1 MTTLL
6 PLNAGVLPTVTPS
19 SSKTNS
25 IASTASV
32 ASDTAVGGSES
43 TIVTI
48 PSASLESPLLYT
60 SQGSLIGGEPSV
72 TWAQSN
78 TDAVSLTMAGD
89 AMSNTMSG
97 QFYNLGSA
105 LLDRFK
111 TNGSNFSQSVT
122 IAGAD
127 GVGATAL
134 AEQGAQGDVK
144 LTVKTASGV
153 TVDIEMDSDDGTLA
167 VSMNSSGTLSSSERT
182 ALTGLADGFQQAI
195 DGLSGVPPQ
204 LNLSG
209 LMQYDPSVL
218 SSVNLQFNVTGEGS
232 NNISANIAL
241 NSSTRSV
248 KVTDSTGSINLS
260 VDTSDSAIWGSG
272 AQRDQAIAS
281 YLTQFDNANT
291 EGHGDATLMSMFKDA
306 FSQMNGDYGTPSQQL
321 PGTDGV
327 SWVAQSDHAMLT
339 GLADFTGSMTD
350 NAVSSNP
357 WLPDQTDTFSYQVS
371 QSTQTTGNQQSGA
384 ISQTQHSGLQASY
397 HESLSGGPVQLGMS
411 PSTQSYNYIQV
422 NDDANSAVNIA
433 TQRGQIVQATLNQS
447 SSQSTEKSEYVRG
460 LLVSDV
466 TTPTNSSNS
475 KDLLA
480 LLKPF
485 LGDGDAEQDSAS
497 WQQELSTLHGMVL
510 LNANP
515 D

>member
-25 IASTASV
+25 IASIASA
-32 ASDTAVGGSES
+32 ASNTAVGGSES

-60 SQGSLIGGEPSV
+60 SQGSLTGGEPSV

-209 LMQYDPSVL
+209 LTQYDPSVL

-232 NNISANIAL
+232 NNISANVAL

-327 SWVAQSDHAMLT
+327 AWVAQSDHAMLT

-384 ISQTQHSGLQASY
+384 ISQTQHSSLQASY

-422 NDDANSAVNIA
+422 DDDANSAVNIA

>member
-1 MTTLL
+1 
-6 PLNAGVLPTVTPS
+6 
-19 SSKTNS
+19 
-25 IASTASV
+25 
-32 ASDTAVGGSES
+32 
-43 TIVTI
+43 
-48 PSASLESPLLYT
+48 
-60 SQGSLIGGEPSV
+60 
-72 TWAQSN
+72 
-78 TDAVSLTMAGD
+78 
-89 AMSNTMSG
+89 
-97 QFYNLGSA
+97 
-105 LLDRFK
+105 
-111 TNGSNFSQSVT
+111 
-122 IAGAD
+122 
-127 GVGATAL
+127 
-134 AEQGAQGDVK
+134 
-144 LTVKTASGV
+144 
-153 TVDIEMDSDDGTLA
+153 
-167 VSMNSSGTLSSSERT
+167 
-182 ALTGLADGFQQAI
+182 
-195 DGLSGVPPQ
+195 
-204 LNLSG
+204 
-209 LMQYDPSVL
+209 
-218 SSVNLQFNVTGEGS
+218 
-232 NNISANIAL
+232 
-241 NSSTRSV
+241 
-248 KVTDSTGSINLS
+248 
-260 VDTSDSAIWGSG
+260 
-272 AQRDQAIAS
+272 
-281 YLTQFDNANT
+281 
-291 EGHGDATLMSMFKDA
+291 
-306 FSQMNGDYGTPSQQL
+306 
-321 PGTDGV
+321 
-327 SWVAQSDHAMLT
+327 MLT

-384 ISQTQHSGLQASY
+384 ISQTQHSSLQASY